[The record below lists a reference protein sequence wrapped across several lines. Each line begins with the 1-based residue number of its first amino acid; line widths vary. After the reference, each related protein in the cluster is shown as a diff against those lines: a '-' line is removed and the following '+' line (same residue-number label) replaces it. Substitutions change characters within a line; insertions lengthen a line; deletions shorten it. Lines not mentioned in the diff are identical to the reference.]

1 MCAAI
6 NDSTVDVSKKGAA
19 LAAAAGDF
27 AHLPI
32 FDRAIECSSRERI
45 RAIQLEKLIA
55 QVEWTYERVPWY
67 RQRMD
72 EMGVSPRDIRTLEDV
87 RKLPFTDKSVLR
99 DTFPYGL
106 FAVPLDEV
114 VELHASSGTTG
125 KPIVVGY
132 NKYDMGVW
140 SDCIA
145 RLSQMAGV
153 VPSDRVQMA
162 FGYGMFTGGFGLHY
176 GLQKLGCMMIPAGSG
191 NTERQIQMIQD
202 YGTTVL
208 VATPTYA
215 LHICEVGEKMG
226 YDWASSTL
234 RVGLFGGEPCPP
246 GLKAEIE
253 SRMHIVCTDNYG
265 LTEVMGP
272 GVSGECLANRDMQ
285 HIAEDHFLWEV
296 VDPKTGEPVPE
307 GEMGELVLTPLDKQ
321 AIPVLRYRTHDLTR
335 VVTEPCA
342 CGRTHGA
349 HAEGALAQRR
359 HAHHPRHQRLPE
371 PGGGR
376 PVEHRGHHPALP
388 HHRRGGR
395 RPRPHD
401 GADRDQ
407 ARDLLGLVRGDGPLP
422 RVGRREAQ
430 ERAAGRRARPARGAG
445 RHRTHDR
452 QGQARRGSPQVAL
465 RLQARNGVRFAHER
479 FVARSRRQTRGG

>member
-19 LAAAAGDF
+19 LAAAAAGDF

-321 AIPVLRYRTHDLTR
+321 AIPVLRYRTHDLTH
-335 VVTEPCA
+335 VVTESCA
-342 CGRTHGA
+342 CGRTHARMQKVRSRSDDMLIIRGTNVFPSQVEDVLSSIEGITPHYRIIVEEIDGLDRMTVQTEIKPETFSDSFEEMDRFRA
-349 HAEGALAQRR
+349 SVAEKLKSVLLVGVRVQLV
-359 HAHHPRHQRLPE
+359 E
-371 PGGGR
+371 PGGIERTTGKAKH
-376 PVEHRGHHPALP
+376 VED
-388 HHRRGGR
+388 RRK
-395 RPRPHD
+395 
-401 GADRDQ
+401 
-407 ARDLLGLVRGDGPLP
+407 
-422 RVGRREAQ
+422 
-430 ERAAGRRARPARGAG
+430 
-445 RHRTHDR
+445 
-452 QGQARRGSPQVAL
+452 
-465 RLQARNGVRFAHER
+465 
-479 FVARSRRQTRGG
+479 